1 MVFMIHLYS
10 AVFPREKSSRH
21 EISMEII
28 CAYMPE
34 VLMAESSLLGP
45 VETARKSTV
54 YSPRR
59 YAAGLKT
66 SAPLK
71 PITYTSPF

>member
-28 CAYMPE
+28 CGYMPDE

-66 SAPLK
+66 
-71 PITYTSPF
+71 

>member
-1 MVFMIHLYS
+1 
-10 AVFPREKSSRH
+10 
-21 EISMEII
+21 MEII

-66 SAPLK
+66 SASLK